1 MINGMSED
9 FRATLDV
16 VRNEIVEVNMKV
28 SLTMRALANQA
39 PGWGA
44 ITIGKIKIL
53 KPNPFCGARDAKA
66 LENFIFN
73 IEQYF
78 KATNTVAEEA
88 KVSLATLHLSE
99 DAKLWWRSQYIDIQ
113 EGRYI
118 IDTWDSLK
126 RELRSQFFSGK
137 CRDSSSMKTA
147 GIKAYWNHSG
157 VCEAVCGADVEHIRH
172 DWKGQDL

>member
-1 MINGMSED
+1 M
-9 FRATLDV
+9 
-16 VRNEIVEVNMKV
+16 
-28 SLTMRALANQA
+28 
-39 PGWGA
+39 
-44 ITIGKIKIL
+44 
-53 KPNPFCGARDAKA
+53 
-66 LENFIFN
+66 
-73 IEQYF
+73 
-78 KATNTVAEEA
+78 AEEA

-147 GIKAYWNHSG
+147 GIKAYWNHSR
-157 VCEAVCGADVEHIRH
+157 VCEAVCGADVGHI
-172 DWKGQDL
+172 